1 MSNATL
7 RKLLYLIGLIIVVC
21 VIYKSTQNDTAII
34 MGAVI
39 FSTLTLIDIVVE
51 N

>member
-1 MSNATL
+1 MSKAML
-7 RKLLYLIGLIIVVC
+7 RKILYIIGLIIVVC

-39 FSTLTLIDIVVE
+39 FSTLTLIDVVGE

>member
-7 RKLLYLIGLIIVVC
+7 RKLLYLIGLIIVVG
-21 VIYKSTQNDTAII
+21 VIYKRTQNDTAII

-39 FSTLTLIDIVVE
+39 FSTLTLIDVLE
-51 N
+51 DN